1 MIFMKINNQNNLLKL
16 SNKLINYRKKNAISA
31 MQMAVQL
38 GVSWVTYLN
47 MEKGIISNKSRVK
60 IENFFRSSNK
70 NDVK

>member
-1 MIFMKINNQNNLLKL
+1 MKNNNQNNLLKL

-47 MEKGIISNKSRVK
+47 MEKGVISNKSRVK
-60 IENFFRSSNK
+60 IENFFRKLSK
-70 NDVK
+70 